1 MEKYN
6 KRNSFGR
13 KRNSHL
19 HSTINLQSST
29 LNHPPRQLASL
40 ASEEQKSRANIQ
52 LLTYDFACRIV
63 RLFQYLTENQ
73 KEYILSK
80 QILRSGTS
88 IGANVREAHNAQS
101 SADFISKMSI
111 ASKEADETEYWLL
124 LLHDNGY
131 INRPQFESM
140 HTDCIRV
147 IKVVVSIIKTMKT
160 KTAK

>member
-1 MEKYN
+1 MTNN
-6 KRNSFGR
+6 KRNSFWK
-13 KRNSHL
+13 KRNYPRP
-19 HSTINLQSST
+19 ST
-29 LNHPPRQLASL
+29 LNHPPRQLAPL
-40 ASEEQKSRANIQ
+40 ASEAQKSSANIQ
-52 LLTYDFACRIV
+52 FLTYDLACRIV

-101 SADFISKMSI
+101 SADFISKMTI
-111 ASKEADETEYWLL
+111 ASKEADETEYWLR

-131 INRPQFESM
+131 ITRPQFEFL

-147 IKVVVSIIKTMKT
+147 IKVVVSIIKTMK
-160 KTAK
+160 AKNPR